1 MKQLTTIII
10 GLFITAISFGQKKD
24 SMQVV
29 QITIDTTS
37 FFHVTKLIQ
46 ESIPSNT
53 EIGKLLLQ
61 SILAPLYQSAKL
73 VWIDKPIAEKPKE
86 VPAKKN

>member
-1 MKQLTTIII
+1 MKKTITLCIAV
-10 GLFITAISFGQKKD
+10 FITVMSFGQSKKD
-24 SMQVV
+24 SIQVV

-53 EIGKLLLQ
+53 ETGKLLLQ

-73 VWIDKPIAEKPKE
+73 IWIDKPIADKPK
-86 VPAKKN
+86 